1 MAGEA
6 VMKRLFEPKDLV
18 VTGQRT
24 TVRRSALPTQTST
37 GVVSEGARSVAPGRR
52 GLVPDVNQG
61 TGCSHSVPSK
71 SRMKHV

>member
-18 VTGQRT
+18 VTGQH

-37 GVVSEGARSVAPGRR
+37 GVVSEGARSNASGRR
-52 GLVPDVNQG
+52 GLVPDANQG
-61 TGCSHSVPSK
+61 TGYSHSVPFL
-71 SRMKHV
+71 RR